1 MAGAA
6 EHSALTGAILK
17 GTATNYL
24 RVAVKL
30 VKTVMLTRIL
40 QYHLGVD
47 FYGYWTLLWAVF
59 GYAMLLELGFGRTM
73 QKYTAEGVDTPERLL
88 SFNRIFSAVL
98 ASYLGIALALL
109 AISALLA
116 VNLES
121 IFRLPEGNTGYYRT
135 VFWVFGIGCAVVF
148 PTGICTEILAGMH
161 KIHWR
166 NWVIILNQLLELAGI
181 WLTFR
186 LGGSLLAIAVF
197 TCANNLFSNIVMAAA
212 IRRRIPGIRF
222 TFSGLSIATFRR
234 IADFSVFSYLMS
246 IAALVIFRTD
256 RVVLGA
262 CSGIAAVAVY
272 QFGTRIPE
280 LFQYFTGQ
288 LTETMG
294 PTASRLYLRGEHEEL
309 RRYMLIASK
318 VNVFLGAGALVGAG
332 FLAAPILKAW
342 LDLDSAEVLNITYV
356 MLFSGFLSVAFRD
369 TANVF
374 MQMSGRHRI
383 IAVSVIF
390 EAVFNLGLSLALVF
404 RYHAF
409 GVAIGTLIPNAL
421 LALFVMFP
429 LAAGHM
435 KLGLWEYFT
444 RVYLPVIP
452 AALLTAL
459 ALWGFRHFIS
469 EWNWPLIL
477 TAAAVAG
484 ILYPAAAGMLLFTAA
499 ERRALLD
506 RCRSLAAR

>member
-1 MAGAA
+1 
-6 EHSALTGAILK
+6 
-17 GTATNYL
+17 
-24 RVAVKL
+24 
-30 VKTVMLTRIL
+30 
-40 QYHLGVD
+40 
-47 FYGYWTLLWAVF
+47 
-59 GYAMLLELGFGRTM
+59 
-73 QKYTAEGVDTPERLL
+73 
-88 SFNRIFSAVL
+88 
-98 ASYLGIALALL
+98 
-109 AISALLA
+109 
-116 VNLES
+116 
-121 IFRLPEGNTGYYRT
+121 
-135 VFWVFGIGCAVVF
+135 
-148 PTGICTEILAGMH
+148 
-161 KIHWR
+161 
-166 NWVIILNQLLELAGI
+166 
-181 WLTFR
+181 
-186 LGGSLLAIAVF
+186 
-197 TCANNLFSNIVMAAA
+197 
-212 IRRRIPGIRF
+212 
-222 TFSGLSIATFRR
+222 
-234 IADFSVFSYLMS
+234 
-246 IAALVIFRTD
+246 
-256 RVVLGA
+256 
-262 CSGIAAVAVY
+262 
-272 QFGTRIPE
+272 
-280 LFQYFTGQ
+280 
-288 LTETMG
+288 
-294 PTASRLYLRGEHEEL
+294 
-309 RRYMLIASK
+309 
-318 VNVFLGAGALVGAG
+318 
-332 FLAAPILKAW
+332 
-342 LDLDSAEVLNITYV
+342 

-404 RYHAF
+404 RYHAL

-452 AALLTAL
+452 AALLT

>member
-1 MAGAA
+1 
-6 EHSALTGAILK
+6 
-17 GTATNYL
+17 
-24 RVAVKL
+24 
-30 VKTVMLTRIL
+30 MLTRIL

-59 GYAMLLELGFGRTM
+59 GYATLLEFGFGRTM
-73 QKYTAEGVDTPERLL
+73 QKYAAEGVDTPERLL

-166 NWVIILNQLLELAGI
+166 NWVIILNQLFELAGI

-197 TCANNLFSNIVMAAA
+197 TCVNNLFSNIVMAAA

-222 TFSGLSIATFRR
+222 TFSGLSVATFRR

-246 IAALVIFRTD
+246 IAGLVIFKTD
-256 RVVLGA
+256 RVVLGV

-309 RRYMLIASK
+309 RPLHADRFEGQRFPRRRS
-318 VNVFLGAGALVGAG
+318 AGGRRFPGRADPEGVAG
-332 FLAAPILKAW
+332 PRQRRSIEHHLC
-342 LDLDSAEVLNITYV
+342 D
-356 MLFSGFLSVAFRD
+356 
-369 TANVF
+369 
-374 MQMSGRHRI
+374 
-383 IAVSVIF
+383 
-390 EAVFNLGLSLALVF
+390 AVFGFSFRRVPRHGPMCSCRCRGGTGLS
-404 RYHAF
+404 
-409 GVAIGTLIPNAL
+409 
-421 LALFVMFP
+421 
-429 LAAGHM
+429 
-435 KLGLWEYFT
+435 
-444 RVYLPVIP
+444 
-452 AALLTAL
+452 
-459 ALWGFRHFIS
+459 
-469 EWNWPLIL
+469 
-477 TAAAVAG
+477 
-484 ILYPAAAGMLLFTAA
+484 
-499 ERRALLD
+499 
-506 RCRSLAAR
+506 RCR

>member
-59 GYAMLLELGFGRTM
+59 GYAMLLEFGFGRTM

-121 IFRLPEGNTGYYRT
+121 VFRLPEGDTGYYRT

-148 PTGICTEILAGMH
+148 PTGICTEI
-161 KIHWR
+161 
-166 NWVIILNQLLELAGI
+166 LAGI

-222 TFSGLSIATFRR
+222 TFSGLNIATFRR

-256 RVVLGA
+256 RVVLGV

-404 RYHAF
+404 RYHAL
-409 GVAIGTLIPNAL
+409 GVAVGTLIPNAL